1 LAWDLPYK
9 INPVKLIPMLIKLDT
24 SVFRL
29 SRHKAETVKKS
40 VTPLTRDQ
48 WITADRI
55 VIAAMFIA
63 TIVGAILF

>member
-1 LAWDLPYK
+1 M
-9 INPVKLIPMLIKLDT
+9 IIKLDT

-29 SRHKAETVKKS
+29 SRHKAETVKK
-40 VTPLTRDQ
+40 VIKPLTRDQ

-55 VIAAMFIA
+55 VMAVMFIA

>member
-1 LAWDLPYK
+1 M
-9 INPVKLIPMLIKLDT
+9 IIKLDT

-29 SRHKAETVKKS
+29 SRHKAETVKK
-40 VTPLTRDQ
+40 VTKPLTRDQ

-55 VIAAMFIA
+55 VMAVMFIA